1 MFISGTHYSDGSVCV
16 TVLGYMFTRGERGTC
31 VEARDNIICHFQWF
45 FTLVPVTLSYWS
57 WSLSI
62 QLDWL
67 PSKFHRSLISDSL
80 ALELQ
85 VNATIPNFKISAY
98 CVHILYVYVYSIKI
112 ELKHFSLPFLF
123 HPPYIPSL
131 DLFPCSHIIKLIAF
145 FSWIIIVT
153 HAYMGMQNYVCDSCF
168 NQLLYNF

>member
-1 MFISGTHYSDGSVCV
+1 MAHIIVMAVCACQCWAICSRVESVV
-16 TVLGYMFTRGERGTC
+16 RAWRLEIHIMYL
-31 VEARDNIICHFQWF
+31 FQWF

-67 PSKFHRSLISDSL
+67 PSKFHGSLILDSL

-85 VNATIPNFKISAY
+85 VNATIPNFKICAY

-153 HAYMGMQNYVCDSCF
+153 HAYMCMQNYVCDSCF